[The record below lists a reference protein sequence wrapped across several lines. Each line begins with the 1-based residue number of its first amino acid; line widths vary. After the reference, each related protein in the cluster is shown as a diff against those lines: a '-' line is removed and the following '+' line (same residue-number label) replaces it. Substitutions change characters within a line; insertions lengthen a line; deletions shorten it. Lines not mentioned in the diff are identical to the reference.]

1 MFKKIVFF
9 FFFQCTLL
17 LIGFSQTDTIF
28 LKNPSFEGIPRTGL
42 MPKGWTN
49 CNENPE
55 KLPDV
60 HPSGVHGVNKR
71 AVNGDT
77 YMALLTDENGALEK
91 ISQELTTPLNADQ
104 CYFFKLSLCRTSQYK
119 STTRILA
126 EEKDYST
133 PIKLTIWGGDNA
145 CQKVEKLAESNR
157 VYNTNWLDFVF
168 TFQPKKGYKYLILE
182 AGSDDPVLS
191 ATNGH
196 VLIDNATPITPL
208 SCDSI
213 EQWSINDP
221 NNLYGNF
228 ANSQNL
234 ILHDEALR
242 ADPKGVRAIY
252 YNQALSAAA
261 QTSAIQAIQ
270 LFTKRYPNRK
280 ANVIIEEATKKAGK
294 MSKKAL
300 VNALNELGIAGSAY
314 TISVYRG

>member
-1 MFKKIVFF
+1 MLKKIAFLY
-9 FFFQCTLL
+9 FFQCTILF
-17 LIGFSQTDTIF
+17 IGFSQTDTIF

-71 AVNGDT
+71 AVHGDT
-77 YMALLTDENGALEK
+77 YMALLTAENGEVER
-91 ISQELTTPLNADQ
+91 ISQELTSPLKAEQ

-119 STTRILA
+119 SMTRILVEA
-126 EEKDYST
+126 KDYST
-133 PIKLTIWGGDNA
+133 PIKLTIWGSNDA
-145 CQKVEKLAESNR
+145 CQKVEKLAESNP

-168 TFQPKKGYKYLILE
+168 TFQPKKAYKYLILE
-182 AGSDDPVLS
+182 AGSDDGVLS
-191 ATNGH
+191 TTNGH

-208 SCDSI
+208 SCDSL

-228 ANSQNL
+228 QNSQNL

-242 ADPKGVRAIY
+242 ADPKGGRAIY
-252 YNQALSAAA
+252 YNQALSAAE

-270 LFTKRYPNRK
+270 LFAKRYPKRK

-294 MSKKAL
+294 ISKKAL
-300 VNALNELGIAGSAY
+300 VNALNELGVAGAAY

>member
-1 MFKKIVFF
+1 MLKKIAFLHL
-9 FFFQCTLL
+9 FQCTLL
-17 LIGFSQTDTIF
+17 FIGFSQTDTIF

-77 YMALLTDENGALEK
+77 YIALLTDENGTLEK
-91 ISQELTTPLNADQ
+91 ISQALTTPLKAEQ

-126 EEKDYST
+126 EEKDYSS
-133 PIKLTIWGGDNA
+133 PIKLTIWGGNDA
-145 CQKVEKLAESNR
+145 CQKVEKLAESNQ
-157 VYNTNWLDFVF
+157 VDNTNWLDYVF
-168 TFQPKKGYKYLILE
+168 TFQPKKGYTYLIVE
-182 AGSDDPVLS
+182 AGSDDAVLS
-191 ATNGH
+191 TTNGH

-208 SCDSI
+208 SCDSL

-228 ANSQNL
+228 ANSKNL
-234 ILHDEALR
+234 ILHEETLR

-252 YNQALSAAA
+252 YNQSLSAAA
-261 QTSAIQAIQ
+261 QNSAIQAIQ
-270 LFTKRYPNRK
+270 LFAKRYPNRK
-280 ANVIIEEATKKAGK
+280 ANVIIEEATKKTGK

-300 VNALNELGIAGSAY
+300 VKALNELGVAGSAY